1 MAFRVTLYL
10 TIPATVGLIV
20 LGAPFI
26 ALLFQRGQ
34 FDARSTAETAWALQF
49 FALALFA
56 HSGLEIVAR
65 AFYALH
71 DTFTPVAVGM
81 GAMALNIGLSVVL
94 IAPLAQGGLALANS
108 IATILEVSVLLVI
121 LRWRIGDIDARRIAL
136 STVRIVVAAVTMAV
150 ALVPF
155 ANYYASSPIF
165 VALVGTLIGAAVYF
179 IATVLL
185 RSEEIALVARRVKI
199 INRKA

>member
-1 MAFRVTLYL
+1 
-10 TIPATVGLIV
+10 
-20 LGAPFI
+20 
-26 ALLFQRGQ
+26 
-34 FDARSTAETAWALQF
+34 
-49 FALALFA
+49 
-56 HSGLEIVAR
+56 
-65 AFYALH
+65 
-71 DTFTPVAVGM
+71 
-81 GAMALNIGLSVVL
+81 MALNVVLSVVL

-121 LRWRIGDIDARRIAL
+121 LRRRIGDIDARRIAL
-136 STVRIVVAAVTMAV
+136 SAARIVVAAITMAV

-185 RSEEIALVARRVKI
+185 RSEEIALVARRFGRRSAVGG
-199 INRKA
+199 RRS